1 MESEGRKSSLL
12 LLTVAAAALTT
23 TAACWNL
30 PTRFQDTIIYSA
42 VPGALFLVVLAV
54 VAIVTS
60 WNMRKLRKALTQ
72 FERSCHTCG
81 ADLHGSHELCPECGT
96 PVDQD
101 EALAQVPAGDG
112 AGVVAGEPPDQTP
125 QS

>member
-30 PTRFQDTIIYSA
+30 PTRFQDTVIYSA

-54 VAIVTS
+54 VAVVTT
-60 WNMRKLRKALTQ
+60 WNMRKLKKALVT
-72 FERSCHTCG
+72 FERTCHCCG
-81 ADLHGSHELCPECGT
+81 ADLHGSHESCPECGT

-101 EALAQVPAGDG
+101 EALAHAHPGDG
-112 AGVVAGEPPDQTP
+112 A
-125 QS
+125 